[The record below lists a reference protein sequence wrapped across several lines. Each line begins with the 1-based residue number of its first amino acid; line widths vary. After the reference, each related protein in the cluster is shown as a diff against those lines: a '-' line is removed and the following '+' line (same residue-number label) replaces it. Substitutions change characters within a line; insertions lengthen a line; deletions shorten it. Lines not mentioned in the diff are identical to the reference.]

1 MERNIDFIN
10 SIATTEIKEKQ
21 RLLGI
26 QEKIKKNGIN
36 KNGVLLLIK
45 NLSKEQKINLINL
58 YKQQIDELKLSTENY
73 KKKIIEIRNN
83 H

>member
-1 MERNIDFIN
+1 MKNNIDFIN

-21 RLLGI
+21 TLLGI
-26 QEKIKKNGIN
+26 QEKIKKNEIN
-36 KNGVLLLIK
+36 KNNVLLLIK

-58 YKQQIDELKLSTENY
+58 YKQQINELKLSTENY
-73 KKKIIEIRNN
+73 KNKIIKIRNN

>member
-21 RLLGI
+21 TLLGI